1 MNRNTARLLLTSL
14 LCLVIVIGL
23 FVGYFATRSYSLSPV
38 QPVAAAGEP
47 VKEIAG
53 YRSWTK
59 VNAEPQLMP
68 DRVATLCAPITALR
82 VANNPHQN
90 KYLTVYVNELGRN
103 AMLGQLRPV
112 FPEGSVIVKEKL
124 AKKTSQTPELMTVMI
139 KRGKGFNPGSGDW
152 EYMVVDGSGTKV
164 LDQGKL
170 KDCQACHELNAGTGY
185 VFRTY
190 LSDEGYKRLK

>member
-1 MNRNTARLLLTSL
+1 MNRNTAKLLVTALV
-14 LCLVIVIGL
+14 CLVILIGL
-23 FVGYFATRSYSLSPV
+23 FIGYFAARSYSFSPV
-38 QPVAAAGEP
+38 QTVTAAGEP

-53 YRSWTK
+53 YRGWTK

-68 DRVATLCAPITALR
+68 ERVATLCAPVTALR
-82 VANNPHQN
+82 AANDPHQN
-90 KYLTVYVNELGRN
+90 KYVTVYVNELGRKP
-103 AMLGQLRPV
+103 MLDQRKPV

-124 AKKTSQTPELMTVMI
+124 SDKTSQTPELMTVMI
-139 KRGKGFNPGSGDW
+139 KRGKGFNPDNGDW

-170 KDCQACHELNAGTGY
+170 KDCQACHSLNTGTDY

-190 LSDEGYKRLK
+190 LADEDYKRLK